1 MSSFTSR
8 GNCRPLHDPQ
18 ITSLRSNTH
27 NLNLDHPLHFPR
39 TNKHR
44 DHSTQRDQSSTK
56 PSRQPAILQPRT
68 NVARRTRQTWLLHHQ
83 PEPRDFANTLPPAR
97 RHRAHRKWEVC
108 LLHYEPETRDGN
120 HTLPSARHHRTRRDR
135 GICLLKMSPCLTWAP
150 RKNTRWHSPSA
161 RNPNLAR

>member
-1 MSSFTSR
+1 MKQPLASASSMSSFTSR

-18 ITSLRSNTH
+18 ITSLWSNTH

-83 PEPRDFANTLPPAR
+83 PEPRDFANTLPQPVDTGR
-97 RHRAHRKWEVC
+97 TGSGRCVSCTTNQK
-108 LLHYEPETRDGN
+108 PEMETTPYR
-120 HTLPSARHHRTRRDR
+120 P
-135 GICLLKMSPCLTWAP
+135 
-150 RKNTRWHSPSA
+150 
-161 RNPNLAR
+161 LATTGHAGTGEYVS